1 MNCEECKS
9 TANGQQKA
17 AEGKIPPVP
26 YIAHEAE
33 LARMERVN
41 KRAAI
46 MTVAMAVLAVVTNV
60 IWALHFY
67 GLL

>member
-1 MNCEECKS
+1 MNCDECKS
-9 TANGQQKA
+9 TANGQQNA
-17 AEGKIPPVP
+17 AEGQVPPVP

-46 MTVAMAVLAVVTNV
+46 MIGAMAALAVVTNAA
-60 IWALHFY
+60 WALLFF
-67 GLL
+67 GIF